1 MAAAF
6 ACFKTF
12 LIRRSSGR
20 PFYAPQVTKVPM
32 HRGRPP
38 RWRCWRSV
46 SADRGRNAALM
57 PGEMG
62 MSRCPRSGLRPFPQP
77 CLRGPGRAAPPDGC
91 GGVPGVR
98 GVPELREAGR
108 CGMRSS
114 SVQEMGFPVLGEE
127 GVMGWGSP
135 GMGWKGFRGPPMLKN
150 WRAGGWKCKNGGP
163 EGPRV

>member
-62 MSRCPRSGLRPFPQP
+62 MSRCPGSGLRPFPQP

-91 GGVPGVR
+91 GEIPGVR
-98 GVPELREAGR
+98 GVPELREGECGSREMWYEGSLCPGNGVPCVRGR
-108 CGMRSS
+108 GSH
-114 SVQEMGFPVLGEE
+114 
-127 GVMGWGSP
+127 GVG
-135 GMGWKGFRGPPMLKN
+135 K
-150 WRAGGWKCKNGGP
+150 
-163 EGPRV
+163 PRDGLERI